1 MKLIVRGSPTKWSSL
16 EEARSPT
23 ELFPSSSPTE
33 LPLPTTLDKLTTTN
47 HNGKDQ
53 ILTNYDK
60 KDQTW
65 KVFWW
70 SRNVAGAFT
79 FIFKN
84 FVCLNQCP
92 RPT

>member
-53 ILTNYDK
+53 ILTNQDT
-60 KDQTW
+60 DQTW
-65 KVFWW
+65 KHFLGEQKCDWCIY
-70 SRNVAGAFT
+70 FH
-79 FIFKN
+79 
-84 FVCLNQCP
+84 L
-92 RPT
+92 

>member
-33 LPLPTTLDKLTTTN
+33 LPLPTTLDKLTN

-65 KVFWW
+65 KPFGG
-70 SRNVAGAFT
+70 SRNGAF
-79 FIFKN
+79 IF
-84 FVCLNQCP
+84 
-92 RPT
+92 